1 MVVLHATNIDYM
13 NNAAQITAQ
22 RLREIGVNVQLATS
36 DWGGV
41 VTRRAVKT
49 APEQGGWNIFITSA
63 GGNSVGNPIALTGHA
78 AIGEKGWFGWP
89 SDATHET
96 LRDKWAA
103 APTLEDKKAVARE
116 IQKNAWDFVP
126 HVWFGQWQSPVA
138 YRSNLRGIL
147 PIPEI
152 IPFWNIEKV

>member
-1 MVVLHATNIDYM
+1 VLHATNIDYM

-49 APEQGGWNIFITSA
+49 APDQGGWNIFITSA

-89 SDATHET
+89 ADETHESCAT
-96 LRDKWAA
+96 NGLR
-103 APTLEDKKAVARE
+103 PRPSRTRRPVARE
-116 IQKNAWDFVP
+116 LQKNAWDFVP
-126 HVWFGQWQSPVA
+126 HVFLGQWVAPVA
-138 YRSNLRGIL
+138 YRANIRGVL
-147 PIPEI
+147 AVPEI
-152 IPFWNIEKV
+152 VPFWNIEKA